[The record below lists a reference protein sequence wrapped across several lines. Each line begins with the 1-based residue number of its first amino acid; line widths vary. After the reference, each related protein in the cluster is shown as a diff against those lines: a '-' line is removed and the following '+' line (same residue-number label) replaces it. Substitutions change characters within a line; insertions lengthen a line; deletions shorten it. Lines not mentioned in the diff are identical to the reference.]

1 MPPMLSTFRPAL
13 AKPAPQPRGQAA
25 VERLLDAAEAILTRS
40 GLERATVPAIARRAR
55 MSVGNVYKRFPDKDA
70 LMRAVYQ
77 RFFARSLEQN
87 REVLTSERWASVPI
101 REMLQA
107 IVHGIVDGYR
117 EHRALIRALLLYAE
131 THPDPGFRREAE
143 TLRRETMARLEQLL
157 AARGSELMH
166 PAPERAI
173 RLAVAVIALALQ
185 SVVLS
190 DRCGPAEMITLSPG
204 TAAELSAMVAGYL
217 GLK

>member
-1 MPPMLSTFRPAL
+1 MPLPSAPAL
-13 AKPAPQPRGQAA
+13 AKPAPRRRGQATL
-25 VERLLDAAEAILTRS
+25 ERLLDAAEAILARS
-40 GLERATVPAIARRAR
+40 GLEGATVPAIARRAR
-55 MSVGNVYKRFPDKDA
+55 MSVGNVYKRFADKDA

-77 RFFARSLEQN
+77 RFFAHSLEQN
-87 REVLTSERWASVPI
+87 REVLASDRWADVPT

-107 IVHGIVDGYR
+107 VVHGIVAGYR

-143 TLRRETMARLEQLL
+143 TLRRETLARLEHLL
-157 AARGSELMH
+157 AARRSELTH
-166 PAPERAI
+166 PEPERAI
-173 RLAVAVIALALQ
+173 RLAVGVIALALQ
-185 SVVLS
+185 SVVMS
-190 DRCGPAEMITLSPG
+190 DRSGPAEMITLSPA

>member
-1 MPPMLSTFRPAL
+1 
-13 AKPAPQPRGQAA
+13 
-25 VERLLDAAEAILTRS
+25 
-40 GLERATVPAIARRAR
+40 

-157 AARGSELMH
+157 VARRSELMH
-166 PAPERAI
+166 PQPVRAI
-173 RLAVAVIALALQ
+173 RLAVGVIALALQ
-185 SVVLS
+185 SLVLS
-190 DRCGPAEMITLSPG
+190 DRSGAAEMITLSPG